1 MTNCGIIG
9 SANGPGGTPK
19 RYAVISFLYR
29 KG

>member
-1 MTNCGIIG
+1 MKCDIIV
-9 SANGPGGTPK
+9 SAIGPGGTPK